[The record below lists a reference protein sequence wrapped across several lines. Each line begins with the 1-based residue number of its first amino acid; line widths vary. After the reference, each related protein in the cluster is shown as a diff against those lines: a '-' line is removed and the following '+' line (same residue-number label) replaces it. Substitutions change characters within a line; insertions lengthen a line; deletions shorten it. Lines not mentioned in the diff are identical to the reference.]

1 MESVQFNYT
10 LHPILP
16 FWGGKTATFGCTRS
30 HDTVCLCRCNCVWFT
45 PPLCILSDFRGS
57 AVSRMV
63 VGTYMRIPAGIQA
76 YMFEED
82 EVTCAMDTDPVWG
95 IVWSQTAAGGT
106 DTKRCPGGISS
117 AKGVCV
123 RTYMC
128 TVRTYVSTYVCAVGL
143 TGRV

>member
-1 MESVQFNYT
+1 
-10 LHPILP
+10 
-16 FWGGKTATFGCTRS
+16 
-30 HDTVCLCRCNCVWFT
+30 
-45 PPLCILSDFRGS
+45 
-57 AVSRMV
+57 MV
-63 VGTYMRIPAGIQA
+63 VGTYMRIPAGIQGP
-76 YMFEED
+76 MFEED